1 MKKILIIFEI
11 VIILGSL
18 FSDDFWASFL
28 AGNVILEMPLLIP
41 YIIFLSIKNKK
52 KQEPQVDKFEKIL
65 DDILAKCKQKGSL
78 EDIKTLKSLIEQN
91 IRTHGSSIEFLELFF
106 TIAKVYNF
114 LSDSQNSIKYF
125 DKVREITSYL
135 NYEELTKA
143 ASNRM
148 ENNDFYSA
156 VFFYTYILFHNKVQN
171 NKDIPEIYYSRAIA
185 YLGLKQ
191 NYYKNLAVED
201 LNIAIEK
208 AKYVYEMFDNISE
221 KYLTEK
227 LEKYSLKLDE
237 ITGQHENIAVDVPYP
252 IKEDEILDTKIEN
265 EVVTFDTE
273 ENKTIEEPINY
284 GVQAYEKA
292 CKLMKKKNYESAI
305 ESFLTAFQYNVN
317 TVDSLRNLAKAEKCL
332 GNFQSAINYYKD
344 VLKEEPNDA
353 IAYNNIGNIYYQMNK
368 YEEAFIAYSKA
379 IEIDNNFDIAIRNRE
394 KIIKM
399 REREQQKKADLLYEQ
414 ARKDFNYKDY
424 NNAKQNILQAIQLY
438 NAQKYNTLKIRID
451 KSIENIESLY
461 NDAILLINTGNTVEN
476 YQTALKML
484 KKVIVLNPNREKE
497 YTLELEKVNNYIKIQ
512 VLIDLGNLSEAKQ
525 LIQKLQKNSL
535 DDKKLETFNTYI
547 ENMQKQAENLYNRTQ
562 KYIEENN
569 FEQAKICIQSAL
581 NIENHGKYKKLL
593 NKIGIELASEK
604 YYKSYLKELA
614 QKHYIEAFSLINKA
628 LEINPKKV
636 IYKNALK
643 DVAPLAANK
652 YFQNGQKFL
661 EQKNYKK
668 AIDSFNNAITL
679 DSGNL
684 SYYEQLE
691 IANSNNHKQITDTFY
706 KNSLRNLKNGN
717 FEDAIVNIQQALE
730 IYPDNEEYKEILEK
744 ANNRIVDIKTCNKD
758 AILTLDGFNEE
769 KAEQF
774 INDRKFMNWYDIESF
789 ANHFNLQPH
798 EMVMLEDRLIFPL
811 KPQVKKGRHVDI

>member
-91 IRTHGSSIEFLELFF
+91 IRTHSSSIEFLELFF

-125 DKVREITSYL
+125 DKVKEITSYL
-135 NYEELTKA
+135 NYEELSKA
-143 ASNRM
+143 ASNRIK
-148 ENNDFYSA
+148 NNDFYSA
-156 VFFYTYILFHNKVQN
+156 VFFYTYILLHNKVQN
-171 NKDIPEIYYSRAIA
+171 NKDIPEIYYNRAIA

-208 AKYVYEMFDNISE
+208 VKYVYEMFDNIPE

-237 ITGQHENIAVDVPYP
+237 ITGKQENITVDVQYP
-252 IKEDEILDTKIEN
+252 IKEDEILETKTEN
-265 EVVTFDTE
+265 ELVTFDTE
-273 ENKTIEEPINY
+273 ENKTIEEPVNY

-292 CKLMKKKNYESAI
+292 CKLMNKKDYESAI
-305 ESFLTAFQYNVN
+305 EYFLTAFQYNVN

-332 GNFQSAINYYKD
+332 GNFQSAINYYED
-344 VLKEEPNDA
+344 VLKEESNDA
-353 IAYNNIGNIYYQMNK
+353 IAYNNIGNIYYQMKK
-368 YEEAFIAYSKA
+368 YEEAFSAYSKA
-379 IEIDNNFDIAIRNRE
+379 IEIDNNFDIAITNRE
-394 KIIKM
+394 KIMKM

-438 NAQKYNTLKIRID
+438 NAQKYKTLKIRID

-461 NDAILLINTGNTVEN
+461 NDAVLLINTGTTVEN

-484 KKVIVLNPNREKE
+484 KKVIVLNPNSEKE

-512 VLIDLGNLSEAKQ
+512 ELIDLGNLSEAKQ

-547 ENMQKQAENLYNRTQ
+547 GNMQKQTEDLYTKTQ

-581 NIENHGKYKKLL
+581 DIDNDDKYKKLL
-593 NKIGIELASEK
+593 NKIGIELASGK
-604 YYKSYLKELA
+604 YYKSYIGELA
-614 QKHYIEAFSLINKA
+614 KKHYIEAFSLINKA

-636 IYKNALK
+636 IYKKALK

-668 AIDSFNNAITL
+668 AIDSFNDAITL

-691 IANSNNHKQITDTFY
+691 IANSNNHKQITETFY

-744 ANNRIVDIKTCNKD
+744 ANNRIVDIKTCNKE

-774 INDRKFMNWYDIESF
+774 INDRKFMNWYDLESF

-798 EMVMLEDRLIFPL
+798 EMVMIEDRLIFPL
-811 KPQVKKGRHVDI
+811 KPQVKKGRPVDI